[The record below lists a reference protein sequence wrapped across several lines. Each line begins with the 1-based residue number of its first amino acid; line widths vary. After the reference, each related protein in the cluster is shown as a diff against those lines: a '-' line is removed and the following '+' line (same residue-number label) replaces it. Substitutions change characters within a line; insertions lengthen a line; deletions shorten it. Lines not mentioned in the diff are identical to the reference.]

1 MLIPDKP
8 DRSGN
13 VFREEIKSSK
23 NETQLDLE
31 AMEKNLQY
39 QLDQCSEL
47 KNKLLKVL
55 GSFDK

>member
-31 AMEKNLQY
+31 AMEKNL
-39 QLDQCSEL
+39 
-47 KNKLLKVL
+47 
-55 GSFDK
+55 